1 MPDASVTPLRV
12 LVLSTTFPVVA
23 GDGTPEFV
31 LTLSADLV
39 RRGHLVTVVV
49 PRVAGSAG
57 QEVMDGVRVHR
68 FGYFPRRWESLAD
81 GAIMPNLTQKP
92 IKWLQVPSLLV
103 SFWLTA
109 RREVR
114 RTQADVVHAHWV
126 VPAGLIARMLR
137 RPYLITAHGAD
148 VYTLRGF
155 PASWLKKSALEQAAV
170 SVPVSRAI
178 GVELGKLGGEVSEAV
193 PMGSNFDAIAAEVGA
208 RRP

>member
-49 PRVAGSAG
+49 PRVAGSAE
-57 QEVMDGVRVHR
+57 QELMDGVRVHR

-81 GAIMPNLTQKP
+81 GAIMPNLRQKP
-92 IKWLQVPSLLV
+92 IRWLQAPSLLV

-109 RREVR
+109 RREAR
-114 RTQADVVHAHWV
+114 RTQADVVQAHWV
-126 VPAGLIARMLR
+126 VPAGLIARLLG
-137 RPYLITAHGAD
+137 RPYVITAHGAD
-148 VYTLRGF
+148 AYTLRGAPF
-155 PASWLKKSALEQAAV
+155 SWLKKSALRHA
-170 SVPVSRAI
+170 SITVPVSRAI
-178 GVELGKLGGEVSEAV
+178 GVELNNLGG
-193 PMGSNFDAIAAEVGA
+193 
-208 RRP
+208 